1 MLRSLFYCTFS
12 VFFLSTILFAQDAP
26 DEVSLLM
33 QLDREFDKATSEKGV
48 DGWVAYFAPNGS
60 MLGDTAQPTT
70 GLAAIRAE
78 MAPALSDKNFSLRW
92 HPVKAEMMMPG
103 ILGYT
108 VGRWERYRKNK
119 DGKMMKSTGT
129 YTSVWKKQ
137 PDGSWKIVLDTGNPD
152 GPPIEIDNSRKK

>member
-1 MLRSLFYCTFS
+1 MLRSLIYCTFS
-12 VFFLSTILFAQDAP
+12 VFFLSTMLFAQDAP

-33 QLDREFDKATSEKGV
+33 QLDREFDTATSEKGI

-60 MLGDTAQPTT
+60 MLGDTSKPTT
-70 GLAAIRAE
+70 GADEIRKAME
-78 MAPALSDKNFSLRW
+78 PAFQDSSFSLRW

-108 VGRWERYRKNK
+108 VGRWERVRKNK
-119 DGKMMKSTGT
+119 EGKMMKSTGT

-152 GPPIEIDNSRKK
+152 GPPVEIEHFRKN